1 MSLPGDNPHLG
12 PSRLLDVTGALLR
25 KRMRRYNNIWSD
37 GDVGRLRALV
47 ASGVSP
53 LRAAVMLKRTTMSVQ
68 SKARLVGPPFPSML
82 DERKKLRASMEAGKE
97 PACRSGV

>member
-1 MSLPGDNPHLG
+1 
-12 PSRLLDVTGALLR
+12 
-25 KRMRRYNNIWSD
+25 
-37 GDVGRLRALV
+37 
-47 ASGVSP
+47 
-53 LRAAVMLKRTTMSVQ
+53 MLKRTTMSVQ